1 MAIFS
6 SRGRAFLKRGARGLR
21 QLRQGPG
28 IVIRDYL
35 VCQTCNGGDLATG
48 QSAPTIG
55 VENVR
60 QQKTQHA
67 CNLCQSAA
75 RGRYMRFSFL
85 SHLIYSDGSLEI
97 GPSLGPY
104 YMGLYYFIGPSL

>member
-1 MAIFS
+1 M
-6 SRGRAFLKRGARGLR
+6 
-21 QLRQGPG
+21 
-28 IVIRDYL
+28 IRDYL
-35 VCQTCNGGDLATG
+35 VCQPCNGGDLATG

-75 RGRYMRFSFL
+75 SGRYAFFVSV
-85 SHLIYSDGSLEI
+85 SYLIYSDGSLEI
-97 GPSLGPY
+97 GPSLG
-104 YMGLYYFIGPSL
+104 